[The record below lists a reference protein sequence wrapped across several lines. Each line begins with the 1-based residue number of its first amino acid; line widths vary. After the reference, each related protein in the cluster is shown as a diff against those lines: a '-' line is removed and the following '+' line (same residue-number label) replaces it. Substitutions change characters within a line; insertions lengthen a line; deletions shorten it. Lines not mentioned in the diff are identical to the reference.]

1 MIHAAFL
8 GGRRTMPQY
17 TLPGLR
23 YDYGALEPHISGRI
37 MELHHDKHHAAYVKG
52 ANTTLEKLDEARDK
66 EDYSR
71 LTALEKALA
80 FNLSGHV
87 LHSIFWQNLSP
98 KSGGR
103 PSGELAAAIQEHFG
117 SFEKLKRQLNE
128 VASTI
133 MGSGWAAL
141 VWEPLGSRLL
151 TTQIYDHQSNLNQ
164 GGIPLL
170 VLDAWEHAFYLQ
182 YENRKADFFEA
193 VWNVWNWGDVAERF
207 EAARHVNVALADAVG

>member
-1 MIHAAFL
+1 
-8 GGRRTMPQY
+8 MPTY
-17 TLPGLR
+17 TLPDLR

-52 ANTTLEKLDEARDK
+52 ANTALEQFDEARDK
-66 EDYSR
+66 EDYTR
-71 LTALEKALA
+71 LAAVERALA

-87 LHSIFWQNLSP
+87 LHSLFWQNLAP

-103 PSGELAAAIQEHFG
+103 PSGDLAAAIKAHFG
-117 SFEKLKRQLNE
+117 SFEKFKRQFTE

-141 VWEPLGSRLL
+141 VWEPIGRRLL
-151 TTQIYDHQSNLNQ
+151 TTQIYDHQSNLSQ
-164 GGIPLL
+164 AGIPLL

-182 YENRKADFFEA
+182 YQNRKTEFFEA
-193 VWNVWNWGDVAERF
+193 VWSVWNWKDVEERFRAVSLVDVALEG
-207 EAARHVNVALADAVG
+207 AAR